1 MILLGELAVL
11 TLLALPV
18 GTLLGFGLTKLL
30 AASADTEVYRFPIV
44 VAPQAIAWSWLTVMA
59 ASLLSGMVVR
69 RRLDRLDLV
78 GVLKI
83 RE

>member
-1 MILLGELAVL
+1 MA
-11 TLLALPV
+11 
-18 GTLLGFGLTKLL
+18 L
-30 AASADTEVYRFPIV
+30 AALV
-44 VAPQAIAWSWLTVMA
+44 VIT
-59 ASLLSGMVVR
+59 ASLLSGLVVR

>member
-1 MILLGELAVL
+1 VL
-11 TLLALPV
+11 TLVALPA
-18 GTLLGFGLTKLL
+18 GALLG
-30 AASADTEVYRFPIV
+30 SAMTVAIVRSFESEIYRFPV
-44 VAPQAIAWSWLTVMA
+44 VITPRVMA
-59 ASLLSGMVVR
+59 LAALVVITASLLSGLVVR

>member
-1 MILLGELAVL
+1 MA
-11 TLLALPV
+11 
-18 GTLLGFGLTKLL
+18 L
-30 AASADTEVYRFPIV
+30 AALV
-44 VAPQAIAWSWLTVMA
+44 VITA
-59 ASLLSGMVVR
+59 ALVSGLVVR

>member
-1 MILLGELAVL
+1 MTVAIVRSFE
-11 TLLALPV
+11 
-18 GTLLGFGLTKLL
+18 
-30 AASADTEVYRFPIV
+30 SEIYRFPV
-44 VAPQAIAWSWLTVMA
+44 VITPRVMA
-59 ASLLSGMVVR
+59 LAALVVITASLLSGLVVR